1 MMMMVTT
8 PISIDNK
15 GIIIKN
21 NNAYSSLPYSY
32 SSATSPSLPQQ
43 QTDVISADFNFAAAG
58 DWGCTFDTINTVNNI
73 IDKNPELVLAL
84 RDLSYNN
91 NVQCWLNIIDPIAE
105 KTKIT
110 IGNHEVDSTKKLE
123 DYMKFFG
130 LEKQYYSF
138 NHQNVHFTTISTEL
152 PYEEG
157 SEQYNFVNNDL
168 SKTSSNPEIDWI
180 IVFYHSLAYTS
191 PADTGKG
198 FWFYIL

>member
-1 MMMMVTT
+1 MTRYNRISLNL
-8 PISIDNK
+8 ISIIF
-15 GIIIKN
+15 GMLI
-21 NNAYSSLPYSY
+21 SSTISVGLGGASHNSMYLPD
-32 SSATSPSLPQQ
+32 ATAQPTIP
-43 QTDVISADFNFAAAG
+43 DFNFAAAG

-138 NHQNVHFTTISTEL
+138 NHQNVHLLQSQQNSHMKRVLSNTTL
-152 PYEEG
+152 
-157 SEQYNFVNNDL
+157 
-168 SKTSSNPEIDWI
+168 
-180 IVFYHSLAYTS
+180 
-191 PADTGKG
+191 
-198 FWFYIL
+198 